1 MGRRFRD
8 METPEQ
14 RYLAATAGVRVNQ
27 LAKQARA
34 ADEEAQRQ
42 QMTADIYGR
51 HGRDYS
57 DRPKAEKAAEEART
71 QRGRRDRAVDEI
83 KRLQE
88 ADAPAPKKRG
98 WFW

>member
-1 MGRRFRD
+1 MGRRFKD

-14 RYLAATAGVRVNQ
+14 KYLAATTGVRVNQ

-51 HGRDYS
+51 HGKDYT
-57 DRPKAEKAAEEART
+57 DRPKAERAAREARNL
-71 QRGRRDRAVDEI
+71 RGRRDRAVEEI
-83 KRLQE
+83 ERLQ
-88 ADAPAPKKRG
+88 AAAKPKPKKRG
-98 WFW
+98 WW

>member
-57 DRPKAEKAAEEART
+57 DRPKAEAAASEARK

-83 KRLQE
+83 ERLR
-88 ADAPAPKKRG
+88 AASAPKPKKRG
-98 WFW
+98 WFR

>member
-1 MGRRFRD
+1 

-14 RYLAATAGVRVNQ
+14 KYLAATAGVRVNQ

-51 HGRDYS
+51 HGKDYT
-57 DRPKAEKAAEEART
+57 DRPKAERAAREAKK
-71 QRGRRDRAVDEI
+71 QRGRRDQAVEEI
-83 KRLQE
+83 ERVQ
-88 ADAPAPKKRG
+88 AAAAPKPKKRG
-98 WFW
+98 WW